1 VELTTEDS
9 GEFVGEKNRPNLWDP
24 PGSGTGCVDEFGATE
39 ADSPSDFARP
49 VRQYRRHARDP
60 VHGARREGDEGP
72 DGRDPRIGGQRR
84 RRGQHNG

>member
-39 ADSPSDFARP
+39 ADSPSDFA
-49 VRQYRRHARDP
+49 
-60 VHGARREGDEGP
+60 
-72 DGRDPRIGGQRR
+72 
-84 RRGQHNG
+84 